1 MNRSLKVIF
10 LVSLIAN
17 VLLLGIVLGAA
28 PRRLEER
35 PSFRDRVKADIEKL
49 PEPARTKM
57 RENMEQTRK
66 GDEPTFA
73 EIRQAREETLKIIVA
88 EPFDEAAY
96 DRQVDRISELR
107 RGMFQ
112 HMSDNIKGI
121 VKTLPPEQ
129 RKAVADLFRRPP
141 PGAD

>member
-1 MNRSLKVIF
+1 MNRSLKVVL

-35 PSFRDRVKADIEKL
+35 PSFRDRIKADIEKL

-66 GDEPTFA
+66 TDEPAFA
-73 EIRQAREETLKIIVA
+73 EIRAAREEALKIIAA

-96 DRQVDRISELR
+96 DRQVNKISELR
-107 RGMFQ
+107 RGMFE
-112 HMSDNIKGI
+112 HMSDNIKAI

-129 RKAVADLFRRPP
+129 RKAVADLFKRPP
-141 PGAD
+141 PGAA

>member
-1 MNRSLKVIF
+1 
-10 LVSLIAN
+10 
-17 VLLLGIVLGAA
+17 
-28 PRRLEER
+28 
-35 PSFRDRVKADIEKL
+35 
-49 PEPARTKM
+49 M

-66 GDEPTFA
+66 ADEPTFA
-73 EIRQAREETLKIIVA
+73 EIRQAREETLKIIAA